1 MDELDRKIRILTSHS
16 CLNNTTRFMRQHKIQ
31 IRVRYQETDAQ
42 GRVHHANYLTYFE
55 MGRVEFLR
63 AMGHSYRELEASGI
77 MLVVAEM
84 QVQYYMPACYDD
96 ELTLLTTAVKAK
108 GARIHHAY
116 RITRGDDLLVTGNS
130 TIACI
135 ATDGRVRRLPDFLLV
150 EASKESGT

>member
-1 MDELDRKIRILTSHS
+1 
-16 CLNNTTRFMRQHKIQ
+16 MRQHELQ

-77 MLVVAEM
+77 MLVVSEM
-84 QVQYYMPACYDD
+84 QVQYYLPACYDD
-96 ELTLLTTAVKAK
+96 LLTLETKSVKAK
-108 GARIHHAY
+108 GARIEHEY
-116 RITRGDDLLVTGNS
+116 RITRGDDLLVTGKS

-135 ATDGRVRRLPDFLLV
+135 SSDGRVRRLPDFLLMDD
-150 EASKESGT
+150 